1 MTGKKS
7 ISSKSRVV
15 EQTSDSPTCD
25 SARIDPDS
33 YSLATRAQA
42 AIVTED
48 RLDPHNLLAHG
59 VLARQY
65 VVIGEEDLPERMPEV
80 RARESK
86 PVPTPAAS
94 LKRAVEEL
102 ERQMIAEMLRATGN
116 NQQKT
121 AKALGLSRQGLI
133 NKLKRYGL
141 NSSDTR
147 LFGAAS

>member
-1 MTGKKS
+1 
-7 ISSKSRVV
+7 
-15 EQTSDSPTCD
+15 
-25 SARIDPDS
+25 
-33 YSLATRAQA
+33 
-42 AIVTED
+42 
-48 RLDPHNLLAHG
+48 
-59 VLARQY
+59 
-65 VVIGEEDLPERMPEV
+65 VIGEEDLPERMPEIT
-80 RARESK
+80 ARESK

-102 ERQMIAEMLRATGN
+102 ERQMIADMLRTTGN

-141 NSSDTR
+141 NSSETR